1 MKNVLIYFPDNVF
14 PLNMGV
20 RVKAVEKIKTLANK
34 ASVTF
39 LSIVETQEQKEET
52 VKLLSQYCQCEFIY
66 RPRKK
71 TLYGALLRIK
81 WKIFDYFGL
90 IPQDYMVANG
100 MWLNMQM
107 KRIARRYKSFDVV
120 LCDYWYV
127 VSTVNKYFKTA
138 STQII
143 VDTHNVLSAQ
153 RSLEL
158 DKASWGVAPQRWLK
172 KYRQLEQYNLS
183 KADILIAVSKSDYEY
198 YKENYPTIPVT
209 VISTGINLDRINNI
223 SAKPVDNTILVY
235 GNLGDSQNII
245 AFERL
250 WQKIFPGIKEKVP
263 DLKLLVVGS
272 NPSKDML
279 KLNDLDYVNVTGF
292 VQDPFDFIRQSK
304 VHIVPMETGT
314 GFRGRIPEVMGVGV
328 PTIGTHNALDCVG
341 LEGELQ
347 TFITDNDNEIAD
359 MAIKLLTDNDYWCRI
374 SKLSKDFIYENYSS
388 QKTYKK
394 LENYL

>member
-1 MKNVLIYFPDNVF
+1 MKNVLIYYPDNVF
-14 PLNMGV
+14 PLNMGARV
-20 RVKAVEKIKTLANK
+20 RLVEKIKALANK

-39 LSIVETQEQKEET
+39 LSIVETREQKAET
-52 VKLLSQYCQCEFIY
+52 VKMLGQYCKCEFIF

-71 TLYGALLRIK
+71 TVYGALLRLK
-81 WKIFDYFGL
+81 WRIFDYLGV

-107 KRIARRYKSFDVV
+107 KKIARRHKEFDVV

-127 VSTVNKYFKTA
+127 VSSVDKYFKGK
-138 STQII
+138 STKII

-158 DKASWGVAPQRWLK
+158 DKNSWGAVPDRWLK
-172 KYRQLEQYNLS
+172 KYKELEQYNLS
-183 KADILIAVSKSDYEY
+183 KADILIAISKIDYEY
-198 YKENYPTIPVT
+198 YKSQYPDASIAIIP
-209 VISTGINLDRINNI
+209 TGINLDKIN
-223 SAKPVDNTILVY
+223 SLTAEPDENTILIY

-250 WQKIFPGIKEKVP
+250 WQKIFPGIKEQVP

-292 VQDPFDFIRQSK
+292 VPDPFDFIRKSK
-304 VHIVPMETGT
+304 VHIVPMETGS
-314 GFRGRIPEVMGVGV
+314 GFRGRIPEVMGIGV

-347 TFITDNDNEIAD
+347 TFITDNDKEIAD
-359 MAIKLLTDNDYWCRI
+359 MAVKLLTDNDYWSRI
-374 SKLSKDFIYENYSS
+374 SKLSKDFIYENYSL

>member
-1 MKNVLIYFPDNVF
+1 M
-14 PLNMGV
+14 
-20 RVKAVEKIKTLANK
+20 
-34 ASVTF
+34 
-39 LSIVETQEQKEET
+39 
-52 VKLLSQYCQCEFIY
+52 
-66 RPRKK
+66 
-71 TLYGALLRIK
+71 
-81 WKIFDYFGL
+81 
-90 IPQDYMVANG
+90 
-100 MWLNMQM
+100 
-107 KRIARRYKSFDVV
+107 
-120 LCDYWYV
+120 